1 MITPYKDSDEPKVDQ
16 IRKMFNRIAPK
27 YDRLN
32 RIISLGLDRSG
43 RRRALHLLA
52 PYQPKEVLDV
62 ATGTGDLAIELVQ
75 TIPSI
80 THVTGIDISE
90 EMMRIG
96 GEKVRMLG
104 LDRKIDFL
112 RQDSTATDF
121 TEATFD
127 AATIG
132 FGIRNFSDI
141 PAAARELHRI
151 LRPSGVLI
159 IVELSEPTN
168 PILHLGYKLYA
179 GHIVPLIGRLMTE
192 DKDAYSYLP
201 QSIKA
206 VPQREQMVEILKEA
220 GFREA
225 FYESIF
231 PGSCTIYVGIN
242 AAPIPFPTEDIAE

>member
-16 IRKMFNRIAPK
+16 IRKMFNRIAPQ

-32 RIISLGLDRSG
+32 RIISLGLDRSW

-80 THVTGIDISE
+80 THVT
-90 EMMRIG
+90 
-96 GEKVRMLG
+96 
-104 LDRKIDFL
+104 
-112 RQDSTATDF
+112 
-121 TEATFD
+121 
-127 AATIG
+127 
-132 FGIRNFSDI
+132 
-141 PAAARELHRI
+141 AARELHRI

>member
-32 RIISLGLDRSG
+32 RIISLGLDRSW

-112 RQDSTATDF
+112 R
-121 TEATFD
+121 
-127 AATIG
+127 
-132 FGIRNFSDI
+132 
-141 PAAARELHRI
+141 LHR
-151 LRPSGVLI
+151 
-159 IVELSEPTN
+159 
-168 PILHLGYKLYA
+168 H
-179 GHIVPLIGRLMTE
+179 RL
-192 DKDAYSYLP
+192 
-201 QSIKA
+201 
-206 VPQREQMVEILKEA
+206 
-220 GFREA
+220 
-225 FYESIF
+225 
-231 PGSCTIYVGIN
+231 C
-242 AAPIPFPTEDIAE
+242 